1 MATRTQVEDIE
12 RPSRAATTRMRYWIL
27 AIIVIA
33 TAINY
38 LDRANLS
45 IAAPIVKKTCT
56 SAISRWA

>member
-1 MATRTQVEDIE
+1 MATGTQVRDIE
-12 RPSRAATTRMRYWIL
+12 RPSRATVTRVRWWIL

-45 IAAPIVKKTCT
+45 IVAPDG
-56 SAISRWA
+56 